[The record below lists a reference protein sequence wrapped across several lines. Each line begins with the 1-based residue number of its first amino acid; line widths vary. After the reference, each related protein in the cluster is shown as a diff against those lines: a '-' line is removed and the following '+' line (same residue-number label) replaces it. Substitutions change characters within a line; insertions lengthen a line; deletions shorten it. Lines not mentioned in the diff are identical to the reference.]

1 MFRMSYIAPSVGKHG
16 SMHDYTHFRSKGI
29 DDLTREGL
37 CELEDK
43 DNRELSPWDRVVLAL
58 QMPMGVRTEE
68 RSLLVGL
75 NVSCSHENRNGSK
88 RKEGKAGDES
98 ERASLK
104 SNMTADGEIICEN
117 SVLEADVAA

>member
-1 MFRMSYIAPSVGKHG
+1 MTRERLCQLKNEQDAELRPRERSVG
-16 SMHDYTHFRSKGI
+16 
-29 DDLTREGL
+29 GL
-37 CELEDK
+37 PLVPLGLE
-43 DNRELSPWDRVVLAL
+43 
-58 QMPMGVRTEE
+58 Q

-98 ERASLK
+98 ERASLE
-104 SNMTADGEIICEN
+104 SNMTADGEIMCEN